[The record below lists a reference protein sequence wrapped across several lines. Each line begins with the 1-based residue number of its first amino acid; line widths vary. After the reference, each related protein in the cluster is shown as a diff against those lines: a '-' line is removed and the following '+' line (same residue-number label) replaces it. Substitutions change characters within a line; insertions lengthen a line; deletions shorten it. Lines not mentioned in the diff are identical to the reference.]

1 MLTADAMVNI
11 DDNLEFRQ
19 LMNTRAAIGHRF
31 GLLPYMPFKADGF
44 FVKGRFEIPHLK
56 CTAILPSGM
65 IVNVDEPVSIAVP
78 KMDEGIYYLCVGY
91 GPAEVTFEKDGME
104 FSRPAYEYSIMT
116 EEEICVDDVMPVSR
130 FKVQNDECSLES
142 EYIPPCMMISC
153 DERFLNIRDRMTDSL
168 KKIVYHPNLTDGNG
182 KYNLERYL
190 FHLRGISARQ
200 TSDKFMTIANELAHA
215 VNYFIISG
223 YDAESKPITPAS
235 PYDVEKWLSWLCEF
249 LDEAISVL
257 DNTAP
262 RNDGPDINALMD
274 DLEKRLYE
282 RLSDELSGK
291 LEERLRTSL
300 TEEIET
306 RIGDLLKDYVDGTVK
321 ENITEA
327 VTEAVSDGLH
337 TSLHDTLYPE
347 LYDALYRPPVAEDD
361 NFMPLI

>member
-1 MLTADAMVNI
+1 MTADAMVNI
-11 DDNLEFRQ
+11 DDNLEMKQ
-19 LMNTRAAIGHRF
+19 LMSTRAAIGHRF
-31 GLLPYMPFKADGF
+31 GLLPYMPFKAEGF

-65 IVNVDEPVSIAVP
+65 IVSVDEPVSIAVP
-78 KMDEGIYYLCVGY
+78 KMDEGVYYLCVGY

-116 EEEICVDDVMPVSR
+116 EEEINADDVMPVSR
-130 FKVQNDECSLES
+130 FKVQNNECSLEA

-153 DERFLNIRDRMTDSL
+153 DERFLNIRDRLADSL

-190 FHLRGISARQ
+190 FHLRGISVRQ
-200 TSDKFMTIANELAHA
+200 TSDKFMIIATELANA

-223 YDAESKPITPAS
+223 HDAESKPISPAS
-235 PYDVEKWLSWLCEF
+235 PYDVEKWLSWLCGY

-257 DNTAP
+257 DNTTP
-262 RNDGPDINALMD
+262 KNDGPDINALMD

-282 RLSDELSGK
+282 RLSNELRGK
-291 LEERLRTSL
+291 LEESLRASL
-300 TEEIET
+300 IGEIET

-321 ENITEA
+321 ENIIEA
-327 VTEAVSDGLH
+327 VTEAVSDRLH

-347 LYDALYRPPVAEDD
+347 LYDALYRPPVAEED